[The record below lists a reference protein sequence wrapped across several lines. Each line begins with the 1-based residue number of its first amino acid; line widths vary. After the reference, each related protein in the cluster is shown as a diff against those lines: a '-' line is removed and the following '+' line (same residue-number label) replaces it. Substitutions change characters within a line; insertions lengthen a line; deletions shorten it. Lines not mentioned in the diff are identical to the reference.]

1 MKTTTH
7 NAQETQAVA
16 AEFASTLQGG
26 ETVVLIGDL
35 GAGKTTFV
43 QGLAAALGV
52 TARVKSPTFTVMN
65 EYVLPPPPTPPLAGG
80 EPLRRLVHLDL
91 YRFTD
96 AAELRALALD
106 DERRPD
112 TVVLIEWPNAITYD
126 FAPNFVVT
134 IDHAGGDERVITI
147 ARD

>member
-1 MKTTTH
+1 MKFTSH

-16 AEFASTLQGG
+16 AEFAATLHGG

-65 EYVLPPPPTPPLAGG
+65 EYAGG
-80 EPLRRLVHLDL
+80 SLRLLHLDL

-96 AAELRALALD
+96 ATELRALALE

-112 TVVLIEWPNAITYD
+112 TVVLIEWPNAIDHD
-126 FAPNFVVT
+126 FMADVVVT
-134 IDHAGGDERVITI
+134 IDHAGGDGRVISI
-147 ARD
+147 ERS

>member
-1 MKTTTH
+1 MKFTTH
-7 NAQETQAVA
+7 NAQETKTVA
-16 AEFASTLQGG
+16 AEFAATLHGG

-65 EYVLPPPPTPPLAGG
+65 EYLVGG
-80 EPLRRLVHLDL
+80 QGVPSHYGQIRRLLHLDL

-96 AAELRALALD
+96 ATELRALALE

-126 FAPNFVVT
+126 FSANVVVT
-134 IDHAGGDERVITI
+134 IDHTGGDGREITI
-147 ARD
+147 NQS